1 MLKNACARQ
10 CEFEFINGDHKMK
23 IASLLFI
30 LLCGMSVT
38 AAAAPESF
46 TIDPDHTFPSL
57 EVMHFGTS
65 IYRGKFTKS
74 SGKVT
79 LDRAAKTGTVD
90 IQIDPASID
99 MGHEKLNGHMKS
111 KDFFDIAQFPTVTF
125 KATSMKFDGDKVVEV
140 PGELTLHGVTRP
152 VTLTVNLFNC
162 YTNPMMKREVCG
174 GDASVTIK
182 RTDFGVKYGT
192 PGPVGD
198 DVKLQ
203 IQVEAIH
210 D

>member
-1 MLKNACARQ
+1 
-10 CEFEFINGDHKMK
+10 
-23 IASLLFI
+23 
-30 LLCGMSVT
+30 
-38 AAAAPESF
+38 
-46 TIDPDHTFPSL
+46 
-57 EVMHFGTS
+57 
-65 IYRGKFTKS
+65 
-74 SGKVT
+74 
-79 LDRAAKTGTVD
+79 
-90 IQIDPASID
+90 
-99 MGHEKLNGHMKS
+99 
-111 KDFFDIAQFPTVTF
+111 
-125 KATSMKFDGDKVVEV
+125 MKFDGDKVVEV

-152 VTLTVNLFNC
+152 LTLTVNLFNC